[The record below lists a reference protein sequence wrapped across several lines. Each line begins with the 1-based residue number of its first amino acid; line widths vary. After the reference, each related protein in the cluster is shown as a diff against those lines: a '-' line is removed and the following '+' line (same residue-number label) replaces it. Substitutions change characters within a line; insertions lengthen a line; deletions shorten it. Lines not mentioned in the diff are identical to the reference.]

1 MTCKLNMA
9 LSGKFLDLLEDS
21 RESASIRNVRTNS
34 ESHEMFR
41 LGFMD
46 QWS

>member
-9 LSGKFLDLLEDS
+9 LSDKCLDSLEDS
-21 RESASIRNVRTNS
+21 HESAGIRNVRTDS